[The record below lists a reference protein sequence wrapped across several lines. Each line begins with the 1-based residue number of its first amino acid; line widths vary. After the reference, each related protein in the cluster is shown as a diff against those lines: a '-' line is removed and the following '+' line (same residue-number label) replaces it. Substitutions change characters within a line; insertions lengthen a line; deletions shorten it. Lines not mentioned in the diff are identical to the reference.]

1 MFYQVTITLSIQQS
15 QNILGI
21 ESKAES
27 HRSNSNS
34 SNMKKQRLAHVI
46 GTLVSSPVAYPDER
60 APKRILQDP
69 STASANA
76 YKLDRMEKLERK
88 EDNLASIREHVKLGR
103 KITETVKGKLSLGA
117 KIIRAGGVE
126 KIFKHN
132 FSIREGEK
140 LLKASQCYL
149 STTAGPIAGLLFIS
163 TDKVAFFSDRS
174 IKLSSP
180 TGEFIRIRYK
190 VVIPLNG
197 REQSKEEIDSV
208 KFKQFIKLVYMKN
221 LLMKHTI
228 GIPVSSVKYSV
239 QKSPKRLLCNP
250 DSQYHIPPPPNGSLK
265 FKKNKVGTVIDKM
278 NKLGEKAD
286 HLANVR
292 LDSNISETVKG
303 KLRLGVKI
311 LKVGGMERIFKQK
324 FNITEG
330 EKLLKACKCYFERS
344 IKLSSPNRQ
353 AVRIHYKVLISLVNI
368 KGANESRNTKR
379 PSREVHR
386 NRYYDMWQHLVYLKV
401 TWRLIEVVQDEE
413 FKRHMA
419 IIYFF
424 AISYLLVRHHIDVM
438 EEETTEAVIKGN
450 MYMSL

>member
-1 MFYQVTITLSIQQS
+1 MLKIHQLTFLPLINTFSESMARTITLSIQQS

-69 STASANA
+69 STASASA
-76 YKLDRMEKLERK
+76 YKVDRMEKLERK
-88 EDNLASIREHVKLGR
+88 EDSLASIREHVKLGR

-180 TGEFIRIRYK
+180 TGEYIRIRYK
-190 VVIPLNG
+190 NG
-197 REQSKEEIDSV
+197 REQSKEEIDSF

-221 LLMKHTI
+221 LLMEHII

-250 DSQYHIPPPPNGSLK
+250 DSQHHIPPPPNGSLK

-278 NKLGEKAD
+278 NELGEKAD
-286 HLANVR
+286 HLANGIQDHVR

-330 EKLLKACKCYFERS
+330 EKLLKACKCCLSTTLGPMQASFLS
-344 IKLSSPNRQ
+344 QPTKLPFTVRDPSNCLHRIGRQ
-353 AVRIHYKVLISLVNI
+353 LESVLIPLVNI

-386 NRYYDMWQHLVYLKV
+386 NKYCGQ
-401 TWRLIEVVQDEE
+401 
-413 FKRHMA
+413 F
-419 IIYFF
+419 
-424 AISYLLVRHHIDVM
+424 
-438 EEETTEAVIKGN
+438 
-450 MYMSL
+450 